1 MPNPVKGEVA
11 LKVDDRELTL
21 VFDMDA
27 LVRAEDAYG
36 QPLPVLMERVQRGFF
51 GAIRVLFWAAMQ
63 RHQPGTAMDE
73 VDVILTEHSDALEA
87 MLKAYEKAMPDAEGK
102 KGANP
107 PGKTSGGNGAKQAK
121 QPKRSGE

>member
-36 QPLPVLMERVQRGFF
+36 QPLPVLLERVQRGFF

-73 VDVILTEHSDALEA
+73 VDVILTEHSEALEA
-87 MLKAYEKAMPDAEGK
+87 MLKAYEKAMPAEGK

-107 PGKTSGGNGAKQAK
+107 PGKTSGGNGAKRAK
-121 QPKRSGE
+121 QPKRSGG